1 MSGGGGCSG
10 PTGCALGSSYTFSES
25 TSTIVTINA
34 ENAAGSWTDMD
45 TTTSAMAI
53 SYTPYLIGSFGAP
66 PYTGIGNTY
75 ISHTWT
81 VPLQTVLNI
90 PAAGSYIVD
99 LDVTGISGACTLV
112 VLQP

>member
-1 MSGGGGCSG
+1 MP
-10 PTGCALGSSYTFSES
+10 PTRALGS
-25 TSTIVTINA
+25 TSVT
-34 ENAAGSWTDMD
+34 AAPVRHAATAAITPAGVLPY

-53 SYTPYLIGSFGAP
+53 SYMPYLVGSFGAP
-66 PYTGIGNTY
+66 PYTGYGNAY
-75 ISHTWT
+75 ISHNWT